1 MLAGAAHRHSA
12 QRPCHKQCGN
22 NAHLL
27 SQSSHLL
34 PPSPPSPAPQPNLD
48 SLRKYTYGKHIV
60 NKVEALLAA
69 QAQAEAGAALPSPT
83 AAAEP
88 AEGPPLPIAI
98 AAEQ

>member
-1 MLAGAAHRHSA
+1 MLQTNLLLRVH
-12 QRPCHKQCGN
+12 PCS
-22 NAHLL
+22 NAFTFV
-27 SQSSHLL
+27 L
-34 PPSPPSPAPQPNLD
+34 PPNFPSLQPHLE

-69 QAQAEAGAALPSPT
+69 QAQAEAGPT

-88 AEGPPLPIAI
+88 GAPMPLPLPLAV

>member
-1 MLAGAAHRHSA
+1 MRGASIVCPAHVGM
-12 QRPCHKQCGN
+12 PPTFPPTFDPYL
-22 NAHLL
+22 HL
-27 SQSSHLL
+27 QSLPLQPHLE
-34 PPSPPSPAPQPNLD
+34 

-69 QAQAEAGAALPSPT
+69 QAQAEAGPT

-88 AEGPPLPIAI
+88 GAPMPLPLPLAV